1 MRKESSYIYDK
12 ELIASY
18 ADSNISI
25 FVWNFFLEQPLF
37 TSTPS
42 DTVDVP
48 AIRALVRVN
57 CSATGL
63 PLPKITWYKNN
74 VSISVFNNVTRD
86 EVTSELVIGQFQPS
100 DQATYKCVARNMY
113 NDEVNATTNVGKES
127 FIEDFLK
134 VIINC
139 PHAAIIVYVKGTAS
153 FFTHVAIIHANLSE
167 QRKIFSF

>member
-1 MRKESSYIYDK
+1 M
-12 ELIASY
+12 
-18 ADSNISI
+18 
-25 FVWNFFLEQPLF
+25 
-37 TSTPS
+37 
-42 DTVDVP
+42 VDVP

-63 PLPKITWYKNN
+63 PLPTITWYKNN

-127 FIEDFLK
+127 RLSLK
-134 VIINC
+134 TSSSLLLTVLTRPERDC
-139 PHAAIIVYVKGTAS
+139 GW
-153 FFTHVAIIHANLSE
+153 F
-167 QRKIFSF
+167 

>member
-1 MRKESSYIYDK
+1 MGIRKESSHIHDK
-12 ELIASY
+12 ELIVSY

-25 FVWNFFLEQPLF
+25 FVWNFYLEQPVF
-37 TSTPS
+37 TSTPP

-113 NDEVNATTNVGKES
+113 SDEVNATTNVGKES
-127 FIEDFLK
+127 VIEAFL
-134 VIINC
+134 
-139 PHAAIIVYVKGTAS
+139 YTAVL
-153 FFTHVAIIHANLSE
+153 F
-167 QRKIFSF
+167 